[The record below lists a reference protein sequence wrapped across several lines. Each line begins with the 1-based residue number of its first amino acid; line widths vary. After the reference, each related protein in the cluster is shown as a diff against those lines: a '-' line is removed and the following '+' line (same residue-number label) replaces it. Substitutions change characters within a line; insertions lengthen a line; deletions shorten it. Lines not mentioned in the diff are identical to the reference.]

1 MDRYQQ
7 TMRVLG
13 ALTFISIAVSAYGFV
28 VSGNSGGRRP
38 TLALAANPLDTFFSV
53 LKERKVG
60 LVKSLAGD
68 YDAVAIQSK
77 LDGLVDS
84 NPVLMLSFTT

>member
-1 MDRYQQ
+1 
-7 TMRVLG
+7 MRVLS
-13 ALTFISIAVSAYGFV
+13 ALTFASIAVSAYGFV
-28 VSGNSGGRRP
+28 SGSASRRP
-38 TLALAANPLDTFFSV
+38 TLALAANPLETIFSV
-53 LKERKVG
+53 MKEGKVG

-77 LDGLVDS
+77 LDGLVDG

>member
-1 MDRYQQ
+1 
-7 TMRVLG
+7 MRVLS
-13 ALTFISIAVSAYGFV
+13 ALTFASIAISAYGFV
-28 VSGNSGGRRP
+28 SGSAVSRRP
-38 TLALAANPLDTFFSV
+38 TLALASNPLETIFSV
-53 LKERKVG
+53 MKEGKVG

-77 LDGLVDS
+77 LDSLVES

>member
-1 MDRYQQ
+1 
-7 TMRVLG
+7 MRLLS
-13 ALTFISIAVSAYGFV
+13 ALTFASIAISANGFV
-28 VSGNSGGRRP
+28 SGSASRRP
-38 TLALAANPLDTFFSV
+38 TLALAANPLETIFSV
-53 LKERKVG
+53 MKEGKVG

-77 LDGLVDS
+77 LDNMVES

>member
-1 MDRYQQ
+1 
-7 TMRVLG
+7 MRVLS
-13 ALTFISIAVSAYGFV
+13 ALTFASIAISAYGFV
-28 VSGNSGGRRP
+28 SGSSASRRP
-38 TLALAANPLDTFFSV
+38 TLALAANPLDTIFSV
-53 LKERKVG
+53 MKEGKVG

-77 LDGLVDS
+77 LDGLVDN

>member
-1 MDRYQQ
+1 
-7 TMRVLG
+7 MRVLST
-13 ALTFISIAVSAYGFV
+13 LTFASIAVSAYGFV
-28 VSGNSGGRRP
+28 SGSISRRP
-38 TLALAANPLDTFFSV
+38 TLALAANPLETVFSV
-53 LKERKVG
+53 LKEGKVG

-77 LDGLVDS
+77 LDGLVDG

>member
-1 MDRYQQ
+1 
-7 TMRVLG
+7 MRVLS
-13 ALTFISIAVSAYGFV
+13 AITFASIAISAYGFV
-28 VSGNSGGRRP
+28 SGSASRRP
-38 TLALAANPLDTFFSV
+38 TSALAANPLDTIFSV
-53 LKERKVG
+53 MKEGKVG

-77 LDGLVDS
+77 LDNMVDS